1 MAVSLIIPLH
11 HPVIS
16 AAYRHFYAKA
26 VKNLGVEVATAIS
39 HKADDI
45 FSCLLEES
53 GGIRAE
59 AARIAMG
66 ELSQLNPT
74 VMVQKVVDMATK
86 TLESRSIL
94 VSFNDYQ
101 TYLTKGWYCQN
112 HYFSII
118 CIQRL
123 TSIFRWGVV

>member
-101 TYLTKGWYCQN
+101 TYLTKGWHCQN
-112 HYFSII
+112 HDFSII
-118 CIQRL
+118 CVQRL
-123 TSIFRWGVV
+123 TFIFRWGVL